1 MSEFERWVCKAVAEV
16 SGIWPRAIADY
27 SGECA
32 LTFTDCRAV
41 ACQALTDAF
50 FKESMQAF
58 ARLSCEATTN
68 KGPLH

>member
-1 MSEFERWVCKAVAEV
+1 MNHFDLWVCKAVANV

-41 ACQALTDAF
+41 ACQALTDTF
-50 FKESMQAF
+50 FNESMQAF
-58 ARLSCEATTN
+58 ARLSCEVTTN
-68 KGPLH
+68 EKLPH